1 MIVSVA
7 SGKGGTGKTTVALM
21 MALGSPQAELVDCDV
36 EEPNCHLFLNP
47 EMESRTPVEVKVPSI
62 IPDRCDGC
70 GDCVKVCRFAA
81 LVVAGGKAMVFPE
94 LCHSCG
100 GCRMACKRNA
110 IREDASRIGELDKG
124 VGTGDYGYVHLTA
137 GKMDP
142 GVPAGGPLIR
152 AIKSQIMEFENTIV
166 DCPPGTSCSM
176 AMAVYGSDAC
186 LLVTEPNALGFH
198 DLELAVDVL
207 KEIGISRRGVVIN
220 KSEPGQWLRK
230 IQELC
235 YKKEIPVIAEIP
247 YSRSWAA
254 AYAGGKL
261 PDEAAG
267 MGRKIWEE
275 VRLAWPSR

>member
-21 MALGSPQAELVDCDV
+21 MALGSPRAELVDCDV
-36 EEPNCHLFLNP
+36 EEPNCHLFLKP
-47 EMESRTPVEVKVPSI
+47 EMKNRTPVEVKVPSI
-62 IPDRCDGC
+62 LPDRCDGC

-81 LVVAGGKAMVFPE
+81 LVLAGGKAMVFPE

-100 GCRMACKRNA
+100 GCSMACNRNA
-110 IREDASRIGELDKG
+110 IREDPCRIGELEKG
-124 VGTGDYGYVHLTA
+124 VGTGDYGYVHWTA
-137 GKMDP
+137 GKIDP
-142 GVPAGGPLIR
+142 GIPAGGPLIR
-152 AIKSQIMEFENTIV
+152 AMKSQIMEFENTII

-176 AMAVYGSDAC
+176 AMAVYGSNVC
-186 LLVTEPNALGFH
+186 LLVTEPNAFGLH

-207 KEIGISRRGVVIN
+207 KEIGVTRRGVIIN
-220 KSEPGQWLRK
+220 KSESGQWLRK

-261 PDEAAG
+261 PEEAVG

-275 VRLAWPSR
+275 VRLTWPSR